1 MARASAWR
9 VNINP
14 RAQDILSGAAARGL
28 ELAAEHVLSVSNTKV
43 PIEEATLERSGTVT
57 TDPATFT
64 ATVSY
69 DTPYAVRQH
78 EEMNYRHNG
87 GRTAKFL
94 ENAMNSETDA
104 VRTIIARTI
113 SGEL

>member
-1 MARASAWR
+1 MASGWR

-14 RAQDILSGAAARGL
+14 SAQAILSGVAARGL
-28 ELAAEHVLSVSNTKV
+28 SLAAEHILQVSNASV
-43 PIEEATLERSGTVT
+43 PLEEATLERSGAAS
-57 TDPATFT
+57 TDPENFT

-78 EEMNYRHNG
+78 EEMGYRHDA
-87 GRTAKFL
+87 GRSAKFL
-94 ENAMNSETDA
+94 ENAFNSESDA

>member
-1 MARASAWR
+1 MAGNAWR

-28 ELAAEHVLSVSNTKV
+28 AIAAEHVLSVSNAKA
-43 PIEEATLERSGTVT
+43 PLEEGTLERSGTVT
-57 TDPATFT
+57 TDPGQLS

-78 EEMNYRHNG
+78 EELGYQHNG
-87 GRTAKFL
+87 GREAKFL
-94 ENAMNSETDA
+94 ENAMNSETAA
-104 VRTIIARTI
+104 VRQIIARTI